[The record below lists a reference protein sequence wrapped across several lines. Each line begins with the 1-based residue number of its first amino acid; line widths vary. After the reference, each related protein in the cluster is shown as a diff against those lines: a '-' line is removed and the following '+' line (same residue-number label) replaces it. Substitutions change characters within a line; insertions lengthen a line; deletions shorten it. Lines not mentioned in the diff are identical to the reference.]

1 MKNIVEQKPSV
12 RKIKQVIIYLTLFAA
27 VSFALQVAYCAEP
40 ATAPAASTLNARDD
54 GMLRTLVVTD
64 LHFYIHGGMSNP
76 ESVDTLKKLTK
87 KFKPDLIVSTGD
99 MWHENPAGQGYNFL
113 KWACKQFAKLD
124 TPWVFAWGNH
134 DKVDDYAKAH
144 ALLERAPNSLYRGA
158 ANDGNYRLEILNAGT
173 GKPVW
178 NFFMLNDSRG
188 GMQEEQI
195 EWFRSEAERIKS
207 KNPNPPPAFVF
218 FHIPIR
224 EYGDFDTAESV
235 VGVQYEGICHEDGV
249 ETALETFMASGMVK
263 AAFCGHDHVNDYR
276 LSVGGM
282 KLVYARATGAGGY
295 GGDKVKKGATLVTID
310 TKSGSYMVDTVFS
323 DGSDWQPDDFQ
334 RNLEDGNN

>member
-1 MKNIVEQKPSV
+1 MKNRIERKSSA
-12 RKIKQVIIYLTLFAA
+12 RKIGPVVICLALFAA
-27 VSFALQVAYCAEP
+27 VSLALQVAYCAEP
-40 ATAPAASTLNARDD
+40 SVSTLKTRDD

-64 LHFYIHGGMSNP
+64 LHFYIHSGMSNP

-113 KWACKQFAKLD
+113 KWACKQFAKLG
-124 TPWVFAWGNH
+124 TPWAFAWGNH
-134 DKVDDYAKAH
+134 DKADDYGKAH

-158 ANDGNYRLEILNAGT
+158 ANDGNYRLEILNGKT

-188 GMQEEQI
+188 GMREEQL
-195 EWFRSEAERIKS
+195 EWFKSEVKKIKS
-207 KNPNPPPAFVF
+207 ENPNPPPAFVF

-224 EYGDFDTAESV
+224 EYGDFDAAESV
-235 VGVQYEGICHEDGV
+235 AGVQYEGICHEDGV
-249 ETALETFMASGMVK
+249 GNALETFMASGMVK
-263 AAFCGHDHVNDYR
+263 ATFCGHDHVNDYR
-276 LSVGGM
+276 LNIGGM

-310 TKSGSYMVDTVFS
+310 TTSGSYMLDTVFS

-334 RNLEDGNN
+334 RNLDGGNN